1 MRPSRLAPVSLALV
15 GFAAMLLDAGAA
27 LAQPPAAS
35 AVLFDEPNFHG
46 RSVRVSGAMSDLR
59 RWDFARRAM
68 SAHFDG
74 DWIVCEGPRF
84 TGRCVTVIGDLPD
97 LVPQGLDRRISS
109 LRQADP
115 GQPAPAD
122 VTPAAPP
129 PAEADDGYF
138 DRGGA
143 SAPSPA
149 PQEALPPAAPP
160 PAAYAGPVDHG
171 VAGHSSVF
179 FIRPQRDGADITGEG
194 RPAADAFCR
203 DQGLGPVLYYDTDGR
218 VLRDVLCR
226 QD

>member
-1 MRPSRLAPVSLALV
+1 MRPSRLALV
-15 GFAAMLLDAGAA
+15 GLASALFGTSAT

-35 AVLFDEPNFHG
+35 AVLFDAPNFHG

-84 TGRCVTVIGDLPD
+84 TGRCVTVIGDLAD
-97 LVPQGLDRRISS
+97 LVPEGLDRRIAS

-122 VTPAAPP
+122 VGSGAPP
-129 PAEADDGYF
+129 PAAEADDGYF
-138 DRGGA
+138 DRGGPTTPA
-143 SAPSPA
+143 AA
-149 PQEALPPAAPP
+149 PQETLPPA
-160 PAAYAGPVDHG
+160 AAYAGPVDHG

-203 DQGLGPVLYYDTDGR
+203 DQGLGPVLYYDTDGH

-226 QD
+226 RD

>member
-1 MRPSRLAPVSLALV
+1 MRPSRLALGLTLGLTGALL
-15 GFAAMLLDAGAA
+15 GAGAA

-35 AVLFDEPNFHG
+35 AVLFDAPNFHG

-84 TGRCVTVIGDLPD
+84 TGRCVTVIGDLAD
-97 LVPQGLDRRISS
+97 LVPEGLDRRISS

-122 VTPAAPP
+122 AGPGAPP
-129 PAEADDGYF
+129 PAESDDGYF
-138 DRGGA
+138 DRG
-143 SAPSPA
+143 STPAPSAAPA
-149 PQEALPPAAPP
+149 ETLPPAAPS
-160 PAAYAGPVDHG
+160 ASYAGPVDHG

-179 FIRPQRDGADITGEG
+179 FIRPQRGGADITGEG
-194 RPAADAFCR
+194 RSAADGFCR
-203 DQGLGPVLYYDTDGR
+203 DQGLGPVLYYDTDGHA
-218 VLRDVLCR
+218 LRDVLCR
-226 QD
+226 RD